1 MGPKGTQGEGT
12 QGGPKGN
19 PKGVPRGLQGRPR
32 CAPDVPRGAKIGQ
45 EKTIFYNSSA
55 SAADQEQ
62 TKITPAT
69 LFKNQQPCK
78 FFKNS
83 SKNSFSSDNSNNNKN
98 TAILYKW
105 DKRSQIAHFHV
116 KFDDSKIV
124 YNVNYS
130 LFYLE
135 NKINN
140 EGKVMLCTLW
150 LRCYCTVK
158 ILVTV
163 TFLRVVVWVN
173 FFCITQ
179 QRLHMHDNFER

>member
-1 MGPKGTQGEGT
+1 MANIFDLVTKEELDEQ
-12 QGGPKGN
+12 N
-19 PKGVPRGLQGRPR
+19 CINLRGKF
-32 CAPDVPRGAKIGQ
+32 KIGQ

-83 SKNSFSSDNSNNNKN
+83 SKNNFSDNNKN

-124 YNVNYS
+124 YNVNYN
-130 LFYLE
+130 LFHLA
-135 NKINN
+135 NKGLDEMN
-140 EGKVMLCTLW
+140 EICRNLKAGLVLRDLDLADKDIVPLKDGQVIAYW
-150 LRCYCTVK
+150 LGSEK
-158 ILVTV
+158 
-163 TFLRVVVWVN
+163 
-173 FFCITQ
+173 
-179 QRLHMHDNFER
+179 